1 MKNTL
6 LSAIISIA
14 LFSCGHSHNEE
25 SAEEHAHV
33 HVHSFTAYTGNNE
46 FFMQHEGMHAGKKA
60 CITLFV
66 TDLENF
72 KPTAHKEAKA
82 TLKVGE
88 KVQSVTATAQKPGIF
103 NFDITPEANGEGT
116 LAFETGGDKAHFHIA
131 VSAEGDNHG
140 HNHGHS
146 HNHSEGGHDHDHGHN
161 HAEEAHGH
169 EHHNHE
175 HHNHGEAH
183 EHSHSHAHGHAHAE
197 HLHTGHGEV
206 TEGKANDIAFSK
218 EQSWKIDFATAEVK
232 ESRFNGAVKIAAK
245 ASAAPENFTTIVA
258 TTSGKVQ
265 FAGNVVEGKT
275 VSKGE
280 PLFYLEGSDVTD
292 NDAAVKYAEAE
303 SNYKLSKADYERKK
317 LLFNEKVVSE
327 RDFQAAEA
335 LYRQAEA
342 KFNSMKRSFSGGKVT
357 LRAARDGYIASLAV
371 SNGDYV
377 EPGTPLA
384 TVQSNGRMN
393 ITAELPMRFAGQLK
407 SVSDVNIELPT
418 GATYSMSKCGGSITA
433 IGSSANSCNM
443 LPITITVDKMQDIVP
458 GSIVTLYII
467 SESGEHAVTIPRS
480 ALVEEMGNLFVFVQ
494 NSPIS
499 FEKRA
504 VEAGSTD
511 GIRVRIE
518 KGLKAGERIVTKGA
532 VSLKLSQGAEALDP
546 HAGHVH

>member
-1 MKNTL
+1 MKNIFL
-6 LSAIISIA
+6 AAIISIA
-14 LFSCGHSHNEE
+14 LFGCGHSHSEE
-25 SAEEHAHV
+25 AAEEHAHA
-33 HVHSFTAYTGNNE
+33 HVHSFTAYTGSNE

-72 KPTAHKEAKA
+72 KPAVHKDARA

-88 KVQSVTATAQKPGIF
+88 KVQSITATAQKPGIF
-103 NFDITPEANGEGT
+103 NFKITPGTSGEGT

-131 VSAEGDNHG
+131 VSAEGDSHG

-146 HNHSEGGHDHDHGHN
+146 HNHSEGGHNHDHGHN
-161 HAEEAHGH
+161 HA
-169 EHHNHE
+169 
-175 HHNHGEAH
+175 GEAH
-183 EHSHSHAHGHAHAE
+183 SHDHGHHDHGEIHGHSHGHAHE
-197 HLHTGHGEV
+197 HAHAGHSHSGHGEA

-218 EQSWKIDFATAEVK
+218 EQSWKIDFATAAVE

-245 ASAAPENFTTIVA
+245 ASAAPESFTTIIA
-258 TTSGKVQ
+258 TASGKVQ

-303 SNYKLSKADYERKK
+303 SNYNLSKADYERKK
-317 LLFNEKVVSE
+317 HLFNEKAVSE
-327 RDFQAAEA
+327 RDLQAAEA
-335 LYRQAEA
+335 LFRQAEA

-393 ITAELPMRFAGQLK
+393 ITAELPVRFAGQLK
-407 SVSDVNIELPT
+407 SVSDVNIELPS

-433 IGSSANSCNM
+433 IGSSVNSCNM
-443 LPITITVDKMQDIVP
+443 LPITITVDSMQDIVP

-467 SESGEHAVTIPRS
+467 SESNEHAVTVPRS